1 MGGIRARSVSPPAGK
16 VTRLQGKSGTLR
28 GGPGVFPVPR
38 IPGGLIRAPD
48 PCGARALL
56 SRLILIFVAVPLLE
70 LAILLRIGQWIGLM
84 PTVAMV
90 VATGV
95 GGAALARHQGIRAFL
110 AVQRELA
117 SGRLPGRSLLDGL
130 AILVGG
136 ALLLTPGVLT
146 DLVGFSL
153 LIPVSRRWLQRL
165 ARRSLERRVREGS
178 VEFQVYDPDGA
189 ATTRRAEVH
198 TRARRSGQP
207 R

>member
-1 MGGIRARSVSPPAGK
+1 M
-16 VTRLQGKSGTLR
+16 
-28 GGPGVFPVPR
+28 
-38 IPGGLIRAPD
+38 
-48 PCGARALL
+48 L

-70 LAILLRIGQWIGLM
+70 LVILLRIGQWIGLT
-84 PTVAMV
+84 PTVALV

-95 GGAALARHQGIRAFL
+95 AGAALARRQGVRAFL

-153 LIPVSRRWLQRL
+153 LIPGSRRWLQRL

-178 VEFQVYDPDGA
+178 VEFQVYGPDGA
-189 ATTRRAEVH
+189 ATTRRAEVN
-198 TRARRSGQP
+198 TRGPRSEPP

>member
-1 MGGIRARSVSPPAGK
+1 M
-16 VTRLQGKSGTLR
+16 
-28 GGPGVFPVPR
+28 
-38 IPGGLIRAPD
+38 
-48 PCGARALL
+48 L
-56 SRLILIFVAVPLLE
+56 SRLIVIFVAVPLLE

-84 PTVAMV
+84 PTVALV
-90 VATGV
+90 VTTGV
-95 GGAALARHQGIRAFL
+95 GGAALARQQGTRAFL

-165 ARRSLERRVREGS
+165 ARRRLEQRVREGS
-178 VEFQVYDPDGA
+178 VEFQVYGPDGA
-189 ATTRRAEVH
+189 TTARRAEVH
-198 TRARRSGQP
+198 TRDTGSEPP